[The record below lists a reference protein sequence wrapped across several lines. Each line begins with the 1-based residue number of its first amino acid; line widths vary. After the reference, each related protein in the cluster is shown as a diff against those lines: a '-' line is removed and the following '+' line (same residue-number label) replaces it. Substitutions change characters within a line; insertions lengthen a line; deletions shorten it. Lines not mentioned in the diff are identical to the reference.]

1 MTNPLL
7 ASCPVPATETE
18 RVRLGHG
25 SGGQLM
31 AELLRDVVT
40 PELTAPVEDAAVV
53 PFAGADAVLSTDG
66 FVVSPRFFPGGDI
79 GSLAVYGT
87 VNDLAMRGA
96 EPVALCLAYLL
107 EEGLDMAELRAVTAS
122 VARAARE
129 VGVPVVTGDTK
140 VVGRGAADGIYVTTT
155 GLGRRLPG
163 SQVSALRAEPGD
175 VVLLSGP
182 IGSHGTAVL
191 AAREGLDAAEMD
203 AGQVEAAGIGPAGT
217 GPGGFGFDADIRS
230 DSQPLHRLVASMI
243 EAAGPDVHALRD
255 PTRGGL
261 ASALNE
267 LAAAS
272 RVGIEIEEVAVPV
285 PRPVSAIC
293 ELLGLD
299 VMHVANEGCLVAL
312 VAPQKADRV
321 LDAMRARPEG
331 ARSCAIGQVV
341 AGPAGRVTARTLVGS
356 RRIVDMLVG
365 EQLPRIC

>member
-1 MTNPLL
+1 VTGALPLTGSAAAGNPLL
-7 ASCPVPATETE
+7 GACAVPAAETE
-18 RVRLGHG
+18 RVLLGHG

-40 PELTAPVEDAAVV
+40 PGLGGSAVLEDAAVI
-53 PFAGADAVLSTDG
+53 PFAGPDAVLSTDG
-66 FVVSPRFFPGGDI
+66 FVVTPRFFPGGDI

-107 EEGLDMAELRAVTAS
+107 EEGLPIDDLRAVTAS
-122 VARAARE
+122 VAAAARA

-163 SQVSALRAEPGD
+163 ADPGAGRAEPGD

-182 IGSHGTAVL
+182 IGSHGTAIL
-191 AAREGLDAAEMD
+191 SAREGL
-203 AGQVEAAGIGPAGT
+203 
-217 GPGGFGFDADIRS
+217 GFESDIAS
-230 DSQPLHRLVASMI
+230 DSRPLHRLVAAMI
-243 EAAGPDVHALRD
+243 EAAGPAVHALRD

-272 RVGIEIEEVAVPV
+272 GVGIEIEEAAVPV
-285 PRPVSAIC
+285 PRAVAAAC

-312 VAPQKADRV
+312 VPRRDAGAV
-321 LDAMRARPEG
+321 LAAMRARPE
-331 ARSCAIGQVV
+331 AAQAVAIGAVV
-341 AGPAGRVTARTLVGS
+341 PGPAGRVTVQTMIGARRVL
-356 RRIVDMLVG
+356 DMLVG

>member
-7 ASCPVPATETE
+7 ASCPVPAHETE
-18 RVRLGHG
+18 RVLLGHG
-25 SGGQLM
+25 SGGHLM
-31 AELLRDVVT
+31 VELLREVIG
-40 PELTAPVEDAAVV
+40 PGLAGPAPVEDAAVV
-53 PFAGADAVLSTDG
+53 PLAGGEAVLSTDG
-66 FVVSPRFFPGGDI
+66 FVVTPRFFPGGDI

-96 EPVALCLAYLL
+96 EPVALCLAYVL
-107 EEGLDMAELRAVTAS
+107 EEGLPMADLRAVTAS
-122 VARAARE
+122 VAAAARA

-155 GLGRRLPG
+155 GLGRRMPG
-163 SQVSALRAEPGD
+163 ASPGAGRGEPGD

-182 IGSHGTAVL
+182 IGSHGAAIL
-191 AAREGLDAAEMD
+191 SAREGLGFEAEI
-203 AGQVEAAGIGPAGT
+203 A
-217 GPGGFGFDADIRS
+217 S
-230 DSQPLHRLVASMI
+230 DSQPLHRLVAAMI
-243 EAAGPDVHALRD
+243 GAAGPAVHALRD

-267 LAAAS
+267 LADAS
-272 RVGIEIEEVAVPV
+272 AVAIDIEEGAVPV
-285 PRPVSAIC
+285 PSAVAAAC

-312 VAPQKADRV
+312 VSRDAADAV
-321 LDAMRARPEG
+321 LTAMHGRPEG
-331 ARSCAIGQVV
+331 AGARVIGEVV

-356 RRIVDMLVG
+356 RRVVDMLVG

>member
-7 ASCPVPATETE
+7 ASCPAPATQSD
-18 RVRLGHG
+18 RVLLGHG

-31 AELLRDVVT
+31 AELLRDVI
-40 PELTAPVEDAAVV
+40 APHLCAPIEDAAVV
-53 PFAGADAVLSTDG
+53 PFAGIEAVLSTDG
-66 FVVSPRFFPGGDI
+66 FVVTPRFFPGGDI

-107 EEGLDMAELRAVTAS
+107 EEGLDTAELRKVTAS
-122 VARAARE
+122 VAAAART

-140 VVGRGAADGIYVTTT
+140 VVGRGAGDGIYITTT

-163 SQVSALRAEPGD
+163 ADVSAVRGRPGD
-175 VVLLSGP
+175 VVVLSGP
-182 IGSHGTAVL
+182 IGCHGTAIL
-191 AAREGLDAAEMD
+191 SAREGLDLEMGGTGFGIESDIVSDSRPLHGLVAAMI
-203 AGQVEAAGIGPAGT
+203 AAG
-217 GPGGFGFDADIRS
+217 
-230 DSQPLHRLVASMI
+230 
-243 EAAGPDVHALRD
+243 GPDVHALRD

-272 RVGIEIEEVAVPV
+272 RVGIDIEEAAVPV
-285 PRPVSAIC
+285 PAAVTAAC

-299 VMHVANEGCLVAL
+299 VLHVANEGCLVAL
-312 VAPQKADRV
+312 VAPGRVDRV
-321 LDAMRARPEG
+321 LAAMLERPEG
-331 ARSCAIGQVV
+331 SGARTIGEVV
-341 AGPAGRVTARTLVGS
+341 SGPAGRVTARTLVGA

>member
-1 MTNPLL
+1 VTNPLL
-7 ASCPVPATETE
+7 ASCPLPAPDSE
-18 RVRLGHG
+18 RVLLGHG

-31 AELLRDVVT
+31 AELLRDLLSGDLGAAG
-40 PELTAPVEDAAVV
+40 PLEDAAVV
-53 PFAGADAVLSTDG
+53 PFGGPDAVLSTDG
-66 FVVSPRFFPGGDI
+66 FVVTPRFFPGGDI

-107 EEGLDMAELRAVTAS
+107 EEGLPMAELRAVTAS
-122 VARAARE
+122 VAAAARA

-163 SQVSALRAEPGD
+163 ASPGTARAEPGD

-182 IGSHGTAVL
+182 IGSHGTAIL
-191 AAREGLDAAEMD
+191 SAREGL
-203 AGQVEAAGIGPAGT
+203 
-217 GPGGFGFDADIRS
+217 GFEADITS
-230 DSQPLHRLVASMI
+230 DSQPLHRLVASMVD
-243 EAAGPDVHALRD
+243 AAGPAVHVLRD

-267 LAAAS
+267 LAAAGT
-272 RVGIEIEEVAVPV
+272 VGIEIDETAL
-285 PRPVSAIC
+285 PVSPPVAAAC

-299 VMHVANEGCLVAL
+299 VMQVANEGCLVAL
-312 VAPQKADRV
+312 VSAPAADSV
-321 LDAMRARPEG
+321 LAAMRARPE
-331 ARSCAIGQVV
+331 ARQARVIGEVV
-341 AGPAGRVTARTLVGS
+341 PGPAGRVTARTTVGA
-356 RRIVDMLVG
+356 RRVVDMLVG

>member
-7 ASCPVPATETE
+7 ASCPVPAHDTE
-18 RVRLGHG
+18 RVLLGHG

-31 AELLRDVVT
+31 AELLRDVIAADA
-40 PELTAPVEDAAVV
+40 PGDIAAPVEDAAVIGFTG
-53 PFAGADAVLSTDG
+53 PDAVLSTDG
-66 FVVSPRFFPGGDI
+66 FVVTPRFFPGGDI

-107 EEGLDMAELRAVTAS
+107 EEGLPMAELQTVTAS
-122 VARAARE
+122 VARAARK
-129 VGVPVVTGDTK
+129 VGVSVVTGDTK
-140 VVGRGAADGIYVTTT
+140 VVGRGAADGIYITTT

-163 SQVSALRAEPGD
+163 ANPGATRAVPGD

-182 IGSHGTAVL
+182 IGSHGTAIL
-191 AAREGLDAAEMD
+191 SAREGL
-203 AGQVEAAGIGPAGT
+203 
-217 GPGGFGFDADIRS
+217 GFDADIAS
-230 DSQPLHRLVASMI
+230 DSQPLHRLVAAMI
-243 EAAGPDVHALRD
+243 RTGGHTVHALRD

-272 RVGIEIEEVAVPV
+272 AVGVDIDESAVPV
-285 PRPVSAIC
+285 PLPVAAAC

-312 VAPQKADRV
+312 VAPDAAQRV
-321 LDAMRARPEG
+321 LAAMRARPEG
-331 ARSCAIGQVV
+331 THARAIGKVV
-341 AGPAGRVTARTLVGS
+341 PGPAGRVTARTLVGS
-356 RRIVDMLVG
+356 RRVVDMLVG

>member
-7 ASCPVPATETE
+7 ASCPVPAAETE
-18 RVRLGHG
+18 RVLLGHG

-40 PELTAPVEDAAVV
+40 PDLSDGKALEDAAVV
-53 PFAGADAVLSTDG
+53 PFAGPDAVLSTDG
-66 FVVSPRFFPGGDI
+66 FVVTPRFFPGGDI

-96 EPVALCLAYLL
+96 EPVALTLAYLL
-107 EEGLDMAELRAVTAS
+107 EEGLPIDELRAVTAS
-122 VARAARE
+122 VVDAARA

-155 GLGRRLPG
+155 GLGRLLPG
-163 SQVSALRAEPGD
+163 ARVGATRAQPGD
-175 VVLLSGP
+175 AVLLSGP
-182 IGSHGTAVL
+182 IGRHGTAIL
-191 AAREGLDAAEMD
+191 SAREGL
-203 AGQVEAAGIGPAGT
+203 
-217 GPGGFGFDADIRS
+217 GFEADISS
-230 DSQPLHRLVASMI
+230 DSQPLHRLVAAMV
-243 EAAGPDVHALRD
+243 EAGGDGVHVLRD

-267 LAAAS
+267 LASAS
-272 RVGIEIEEVAVPV
+272 GVGVEIEAAAVPV
-285 PRPVSAIC
+285 PAPVAAAC

-299 VMHVANEGCLVAL
+299 VMHVANEGCLVAF
-312 VAPQKADRV
+312 VAPEVADWV
-321 LDAMRARPEG
+321 LAAMRARPEG
-331 ARSCAIGQVV
+331 AGAVAIGTVV

-356 RRIVDMLVG
+356 HRIVDMLVG

>member
-7 ASCPVPATETE
+7 ASCPVATTESE
-18 RVRLGHG
+18 RVLLGHG

-40 PELTAPVEDAAVV
+40 PELTAPVEDAAVI
-53 PFAGADAVLSTDG
+53 PFTGPDAVLSTDG
-66 FVVSPRFFPGGDI
+66 FVVTPRFFPGGDI

-122 VARAARE
+122 VAAAARR

-140 VVGRGAADGIYVTTT
+140 VVGRGAADGIYITTT

-163 SQVSALRAEPGD
+163 AAPGATRAQAGD

-182 IGSHGTAVL
+182 IGSHGTAILSV
-191 AAREGLDAAEMD
+191 REGL
-203 AGQVEAAGIGPAGT
+203 
-217 GPGGFGFDADIRS
+217 GFEADIHS
-230 DSQPLHRLVASMI
+230 DSQPLHRLVTAMI
-243 EAAGPDVHALRD
+243 DTAGTAVHTLRD

-267 LAAAS
+267 LAQTS
-272 RVGIEIEEVAVPV
+272 RVAIAIEEAAVPV
-285 PRPVSAIC
+285 PPPVAAAC

-312 VAPQKADRV
+312 VAPDAADPV
-321 LDAMRARPEG
+321 LSAMRALPEG
-331 ARSCAIGQVV
+331 AQARAIGEV
-341 AGPAGRVTARTLVGS
+341 ADGPTGRVTARTLVGS
-356 RRIVDMLVG
+356 SRIVDTLVG

>member
-18 RVRLGHG
+18 RVLLGHG

-40 PELTAPVEDAAVV
+40 PDLAAPVEDAAVV
-53 PFAGADAVLSTDG
+53 PFAGPDAVLSTDG
-66 FVVSPRFFPGGDI
+66 FVVTPRFFPGGDI

-107 EEGLDMAELRAVTAS
+107 EEGLPMADLRAVTAS
-122 VARAARE
+122 VVAAARK

-163 SQVSALRAEPGD
+163 ASPSAARARPGD

-182 IGSHGTAVL
+182 IGSHGTAIL
-191 AAREGLDAAEMD
+191 AAREGL
-203 AGQVEAAGIGPAGT
+203 
-217 GPGGFGFDADIRS
+217 GFVADVAS
-230 DSQPLHRLVASMI
+230 DSRPLHRLVAAMI
-243 EAAGPDVHALRD
+243 ETAGPAVHALRD

-267 LAAAS
+267 IAAAS
-272 RVGIEIEEVAVPV
+272 AVGIDLDDAAIPV
-285 PRPVSAIC
+285 PQAVSAIC

-299 VMHVANEGCLVAL
+299 VLHVANEGCLVAL
-312 VAPQKADRV
+312 VAPQAADRI
-321 LDAMRARPEG
+321 LAAMRERPEG
-331 ARSCAIGQVV
+331 AQACVIGSVNE
-341 AGPAGRVTARTLVGS
+341 GPAGRVTARTLVGS
-356 RRIVDMLVG
+356 RRVVDMLVG